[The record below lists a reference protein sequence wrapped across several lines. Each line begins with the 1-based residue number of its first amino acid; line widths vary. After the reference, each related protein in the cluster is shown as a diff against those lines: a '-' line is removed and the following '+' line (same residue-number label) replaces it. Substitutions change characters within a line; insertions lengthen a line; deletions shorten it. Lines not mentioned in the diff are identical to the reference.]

1 LLILL
6 LLLLESIVQGR
17 NRIRDGLLV
26 ELFVI
31 DNLDELLHIINID
44 DHANDL
50 TSSSLVHLLDSH
62 EDLLTQELL
71 LSTLIANLT
80 NLLHGDLLRSH
91 LDWLWLGLLDWLD
104 GRLTG
109 HDLLRLS
116 LASNWHHHWL
126 AHGHH
131 WVLVDLATAWHSREV
146 GQGDD
151 GLGIGLILNVLLLL
165 RLILGSIVVMFL
177 LVWILVSR
185 LVVAI
190 LRSLSLL
197 VVELTRAAMAV
208 L

>member
-1 LLILL
+1 MLILL

-17 NRIRDGLLV
+17 NRIRDGLLI

-50 TSSSLVHLLDSH
+50 TSSSLVHLLHSH

-91 LDWLWLGLLDWLD
+91 LNWLWLGLLDWLD

-109 HDLLRLS
+109 HDLLRLG

-146 GQGDD
+146 GEGDD
-151 GLGIGLILNVLLLL
+151 GLGIGLILIVLLLL

>member
-1 LLILL
+1 M
-6 LLLLESIVQGR
+6 
-17 NRIRDGLLV
+17 V

-31 DNLDELLHIINID
+31 DNLDELLHVVDID

-91 LDWLWLGLLDWLD
+91 LDWLSDWLD
-104 GRLTG
+104 GRLSG
-109 HDLLRLS
+109 HNLLRLG

-146 GQGDD
+146 GEGDD
-151 GLGIGLILNVLLLL
+151 GLGIGLILIVLLLL
-165 RLILGSIVVMFL
+165 RLILGPIDVMFL